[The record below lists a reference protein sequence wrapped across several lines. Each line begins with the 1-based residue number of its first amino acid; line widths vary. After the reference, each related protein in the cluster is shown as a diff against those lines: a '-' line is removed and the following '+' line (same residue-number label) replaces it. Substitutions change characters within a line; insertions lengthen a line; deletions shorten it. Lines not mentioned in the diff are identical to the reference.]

1 MNSTTLLLG
10 GVVALA
16 LLSRGSTPA
25 PQAPYPQPTPQ
36 NQPPPRAYTDP
47 AYNYGA
53 GFPPGGTPGGTSVA
67 QDVASYAQAAST
79 LVHAGIDAY
88 QAYSD
93 NQ

>member
-36 NQPPPRAYTDP
+36 NQPPPRAYTDQ

-53 GFPPGGTPGGTSVA
+53 GFSPGGTSVA